1 MQDSGHVVLVSEY
14 LKNLPEGWEVQWMQE
29 SSMSVRNKDGVQES
43 TVEVLM
49 APK

>member
-29 SSMSVRNKDGVQES
+29 SSMGYFKIAQDRIQAAQDALLQ
-43 TVEVLM
+43 
-49 APK
+49 A